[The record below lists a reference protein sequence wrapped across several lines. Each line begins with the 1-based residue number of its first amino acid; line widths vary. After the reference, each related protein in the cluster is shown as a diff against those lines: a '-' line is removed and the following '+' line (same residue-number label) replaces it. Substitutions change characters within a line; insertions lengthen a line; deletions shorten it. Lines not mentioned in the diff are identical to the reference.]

1 MRRKPLVKANQDI
14 LPRGCIDE
22 VLYRGNPEPL
32 APEKGQN
39 DGGGNKL
46 PD

>member
-1 MRRKPLVKANQDI
+1 MGRKPLIKADQHI

-22 VLYRGNPEPL
+22 VLYRGNPEHL

-39 DGGGNKL
+39 DGGDNKL